1 MRIPSLLSLVG
12 FIMVIA
18 ATYCP
23 MLRPFGVFSMNVYSM
38 NKPFGMV
45 ILIVAVIGIIGVVF
59 NRLKVARLAAWAT
72 VALAALLYVG
82 AYLKVHTSFSFLPM
96 SSVAAYLTSKIK
108 FKWGWYVLF
117 TGATLCLSILFSKK
131 TGLVKSGNEVVS

>member
-12 FIMVIA
+12 FIVVIA

-23 MLRPFGVFSMNVYSM
+23 MLRPFGLFSMNVYDM

-45 ILIVAVIGIIGVVF
+45 ILLVAVIGMIGVVF
-59 NRLKVARLAAWAT
+59 NQLKIARLAAWTT
-72 VALAALLYVG
+72 VTLSALLYVG

-117 TGATLCLSILFSKK
+117 TGAVLCLSILFSRKSVVPK
-131 TGLVKSGNEVVS
+131 TGNEVVS

>member
-1 MRIPSLLSLVG
+1 MRIPSLISLIG

-23 MLRPFGVFSMNVYSM
+23 MLRPFGLFSMNVYDM

-45 ILIVAVIGIIGVVF
+45 ILIVAVIGMIGVVF
-59 NRLKVARLAAWAT
+59 NQLKIARIAAWTT

-82 AYLKVHTSFSFLPM
+82 AYLKVHTSFDFLHM
-96 SSVAAYLTSKIK
+96 NKTAAYLTSKIK

-117 TGATLCLSILFSKK
+117 TSALLSLSVLLNRKK
-131 TGLVKSGNEVVS
+131 AVMPNNDVIHS